1 METAIRKAPMKKVL
15 SNRRRGEAGIS
26 LLETMIALAIL
37 MIVSLG
43 ILSMAMIS
51 MTTTENQGHLAAR
64 TTEYAQDKMEQ
75 LLGLAFIDGA
85 SGSNTGTDTT
95 SIDTANNTYTL
106 GTSGT
111 GLYAGG
117 SLNTSSPVNGYV
129 DYLDA
134 NGNPLGGGATK
145 PANAFYIRV
154 WQITDTSAT
163 LKTVSVKVKAV
174 AGVNTTNAAPS
185 STVTA
190 LKANPF

>member
-1 METAIRKAPMKKVL
+1 MNSPSGKK
-15 SNRRRGEAGIS
+15 RRNEAGIS
-26 LLETMIALAIL
+26 LLETMIALTIL

-51 MTTTENQGHLAAR
+51 MSTTENQGHLAAR

-75 LLGLAFIDGA
+75 LLGLAFADGQNGA
-85 SGSNTGTDTT
+85 TTGTDTT
-95 SIDTANNTYTL
+95 SIDTTNNTYTL
-106 GTSGT
+106 GTGGS

-117 SLNTSSPVNGYV
+117 SLSTSSPTNGYV

-145 PANAFYIRV
+145 PANTFYIRV
-154 WQITDTSAT
+154 WQITNTSST
-163 LKTVSVKVKAV
+163 LKTVSVRV
-174 AGVNTTNAAPS
+174 AAISGVNTTNAAPS

-190 LKANPF
+190 LKSSPF